1 MYILKSNKSQ
11 VLQKF
16 VEWKTLVENLYESKI
31 KTLHTD
37 NGGEYTS
44 TEFSTYLKKVCH
56 ELMVQKTLQQNGVAE
71 RMNRTLVETVHSML
85 SGAKL
90 PKKFWAE
97 ALNTA
102 VYLRNRSPS
111 RAVQEVTPFEA
122 LIKQKPD
129 VSHFRVFGCYVM
141 HILLS
146 KTEKNL
152 TRRQGSVSCWDM
164 ALRPKHIG

>member
-1 MYILKSNKSQ
+1 MWVHILKSNKSQ
-11 VLQKF
+11 VFQKF
-16 VEWKTLVENLYESKI
+16 VQWKTLVENLYENKI

-44 TEFSTYLKKVCH
+44 TKFSTYLRKEGVCH
-56 ELMVQKTLQQNGVAE
+56 ELTVPKTLQQNGVAE

-102 VYLRNRSPS
+102 VYL
-111 RAVQEVTPFEA
+111 
-122 LIKQKPD
+122 
-129 VSHFRVFGCYVM
+129 
-141 HILLS
+141 
-146 KTEKNL
+146 
-152 TRRQGSVSCWDM
+152 
-164 ALRPKHIG
+164 